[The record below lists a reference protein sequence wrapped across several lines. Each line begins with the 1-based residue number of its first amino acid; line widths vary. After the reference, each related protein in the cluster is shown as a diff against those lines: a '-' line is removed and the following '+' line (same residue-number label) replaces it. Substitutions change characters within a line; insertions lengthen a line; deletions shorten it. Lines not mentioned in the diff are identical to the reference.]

1 LPERVEETLLV
12 VVPFTDRGTEFR
24 PGDRVPIRHRR
35 MRQVAAK
42 HPEFFRMEYETEE
55 LDLQWLA
62 DLEVGFERKYEAAVH
77 AREEEKARRKR
88 ALRQELETQ
97 DIPDHELER
106 RFKRQEAERKERE
119 QEAKEERE
127 REAVERNIA
136 LTGGGFHF

>member
-1 LPERVEETLLV
+1 MPELVIETLLV
-12 VVPFTDRGTEFR
+12 VERFSDRGTDYV

-35 MRQVAAK
+35 IRQLAQAN
-42 HPEFFRMEYETEE
+42 PGWFRMEFETEE

-62 DLEVGFERKYEAAVH
+62 GLEVGFERKYEAVLH

-88 ALRQELETQ
+88 ALRRELETQ

-119 QEAKEERE
+119 REIKEERE
-127 REAVERNIA
+127 REVVEQSIA